1 MKLHETLQS
10 LLDQALR
17 APAWAGWTLL
27 ALALLVTVPG
37 RHGQRPLNAALLGGG
52 AFALALFGLRGVG
65 HAWLPGVTAVI
76 AAAPAALIGFV
87 AVGWGT
93 ALVTAVGLA
102 AIAFYAAPAI
112 GMPRWLAVPPS
123 AVLGFVVGLVE
134 HKGLSLF
141 LPPLFAS
148 LFATV
153 GATILWAPHRRGAG
167 LWQLNDVD
175 WALGLWGV
183 LFAALLAVSLE
194 RQYRKKLRQ
203 RLPPPEMEDEELKKQ
218 IEAQKEDYQR
228 AFEQLEQPPPEDET
242 KQ

>member
-1 MKLHETLQS
+1 VKLHEALQS

-17 APAWAGWTLL
+17 APAWTGWTLL

-52 AFALALFGLRGVG
+52 AFALAWLGLRGVG

-76 AAAPAALIGFV
+76 AAALAALFGFV
-87 AVGWGT
+87 ALGWST
-93 ALVTAVGLA
+93 ALVAVLALA
-102 AIAFYAAPAI
+102 AFAFYAAPAI
-112 GMPRWLAVPPS
+112 GMPRWLAVPPF
-123 AVLGFVVGLVE
+123 AVLGFVAGLFE
-134 HKGLSLF
+134 HQRLSLV

-183 LFAALLAVSLE
+183 LFSALLALSLE
-194 RQYRKKLRQ
+194 RQYRKKLLQKLR
-203 RLPPPEMEDEELKKQ
+203 PKPTDDAALKKQ
-218 IEAQKEDYQR
+218 IEAKQAAYQR
-228 AFEQLEQPPPEDET
+228 AFEQLQEPPEDEP
-242 KQ
+242 KH